1 MLTQSTNLLNQ
12 TTVDMTMLDQLG
24 NFLLKLEYKSG
35 IVFSI
40 IAFLIICELILRF
53 SKRKISQEYKTS
65 VEVTERFGDIEGASL
80 TYYRM
85 NQHIDIARV
94 IVISLG
100 ISALIFVFN
109 VQAFSVLA
117 VATGAFILVL
127 REPISSFIA
136 YFYVI
141 SVYDIGD
148 DIRVKGFLGEIVR
161 QRPLYT
167 ALAGKDDNGD
177 YNGKLTLIPNS
188 VLMNDVVEEQELK
201 VDAYRRVSMP
211 VYYIHNTFHEAYPE
225 WNKKFR
231 EFLDGI
237 LPIRKT
243 VGGVGN
249 YKGYVGL
256 RYKTRTDYTE
266 KGDILITLS
275 FISKPEKIANY
286 KQQIVE
292 YIESTRK
299 HEVENIE
306 KSTKKVK
313 QI

>member
-1 MLTQSTNLLNQ
+1 MLTQSSGILNN
-12 TTVDMTMLDQLG
+12 TTSNTTMLEQLG
-24 NFLLKLEYKSG
+24 SFLLKLEYKSG
-35 IVFSI
+35 TVLIIIVF
-40 IAFLIICELILRF
+40 LIVCELILRL

-94 IVISLG
+94 AVFSIG
-100 ISALIFVFN
+100 ISALVFVLN
-109 VQAFSVLA
+109 VQAFTVLA

-127 REPISSFIA
+127 REPISSFVG

-148 DIRVKGFLGEIVR
+148 DVRVKGFLGEIVR

-177 YNGKLTLIPNS
+177 YNGKLTLIPNN
-188 VLMNDVVEEQELK
+188 VLMNDIVEEQELK

-211 VYYIHNTFHEAYPE
+211 VYYIHNTFQEAYPE

-231 EFLDGI
+231 EFLDGL
-237 LPIRKT
+237 LPVRKT

-266 KGDILITLS
+266 KGDIVITLS
-275 FISKPEKIANY
+275 FISKPEKIAQY

-292 YIESTRK
+292 YIESTRIHDQESNK
-299 HEVENIE
+299 KDKNS
-306 KSTKKVK
+306 KTK
-313 QI
+313 

>member
-1 MLTQSTNLLNQ
+1 MTAVEQITYLFTHLGIKTWSILL
-12 TTVDMTMLDQLG
+12 
-24 NFLLKLEYKSG
+24 
-35 IVFSI
+35 IVLFI
-40 IAFLIICELILRF
+40 LVVELILRL
-53 SKRKISQEYKTS
+53 SKKKISTEYATK
-65 VEVTERFGDIEGASL
+65 VEMTERFGDIEGASL
-80 TYYRM
+80 RYYRL

-94 IVISLG
+94 VVISLG

-117 VATGAFILVL
+117 VATGAIILVL
-127 REPISSFIA
+127 REPITSFVA
-136 YFYVI
+136 YFYIV

-177 YNGKLTLIPNS
+177 YNGKLTLIPNNI
-188 VLMNDVVEEQELK
+188 LMNDIVEEQELK

-211 VYYIHNTFHEAYPE
+211 IYYIHNTFREAYPE
-225 WNKKFR
+225 WNTKFR
-231 EFLDGI
+231 AFLDEL

-256 RYKTRTDYTE
+256 RYKTRTDYSE

-275 FISKPEKIANY
+275 FISKPEKIASY

-299 HEVENIE
+299 HEVENAG
-306 KSTKKVK
+306 KSANKVK
-313 QI
+313 QV